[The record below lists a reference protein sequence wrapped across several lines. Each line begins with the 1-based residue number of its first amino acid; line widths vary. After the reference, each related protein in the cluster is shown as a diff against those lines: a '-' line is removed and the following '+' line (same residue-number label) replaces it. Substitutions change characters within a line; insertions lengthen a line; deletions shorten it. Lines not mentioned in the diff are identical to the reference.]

1 MFEGAS
7 VALITPFK
15 NGVIDEKALSD
26 LIERQIAGGVT
37 TLVPCGTTGESA
49 TLSYEEHARVVELT
63 VTCARKR
70 ARVLAGTGS
79 NSTRET
85 IDLTRHAKRV
95 GVDGALLITPYYNK
109 PTQKGLIAHY
119 SAVAQAVSLPLVVY
133 NVPGRTAVNLLP
145 STVIELARKE
155 KSVVGIKEASGS
167 MDQAS
172 EIIQAL
178 GPSFEVISGDD
189 SLTLPLLALGA
200 CGVISVAANLV
211 PEDVSGLCRAWSRGD
226 VAGARALHLK
236 LFSLCRILFVET
248 NPIPVKTAM
257 GLLGRCMP
265 ELRLPLVGMERGH
278 EEQLTRV
285 LKDYGLLKGV

>member
-7 VALITPFK
+7 VALVTPFK
-15 NGVIDEKALSD
+15 NGAIDEQALSD

-63 VTCARKR
+63 VQRARKR
-70 ARVLAGTGS
+70 VRVLAGTGS

-85 IDLTRHAKRV
+85 IDLTRHAQEA

-211 PEDVSGLCRAWSRGD
+211 PEDVSGLCRAWARGD

-257 GLLGRCMP
+257 GLLDRCLP